1 MMHNDRRPHVQ
12 KRREKLRERQ
22 AGPVQPGPGGSV
34 GGATSGVGRPASS
47 TGDQHGGVNQVAP
60 NRQAEDTVRIQP
72 GAITERQIRAWK
84 EAADAVPPTRPQRE
98 SLGQRNR
105 DVQKLTVKQR
115 LARWAGTKA
124 GRAMAR
130 RAEDSKVSEQNGEQ
144 KLAIATTAG
153 KGVKQAI
160 ISVTTLVAVL
170 GLIRGFAPDLLWP
183 PEQDAE
189 MAAKLNEALASIA
202 GAVGAVAFL
211 VGVIKN
217 LFKNRSLAKNGVSV
231 TKVAVVLLAMG
242 LMSGCAFTTPE
253 GVWSIGIDTDML
265 GAVKDNAQA
274 LANTYQEIE
283 AQEAALEEA
292 QKAGKTDRVAS
303 ILEKIANLRQ
313 KAENKESVVQEE
325 IEAAQEVLAESPS

>member
-12 KRREKLRERQ
+12 KRREELRERK
-22 AGPVQPGPGGSV
+22 AGTVQPGPGKPTEGYP
-34 GGATSGVGRPASS
+34 TGVGRPSS
-47 TGDQHGGVNQVAP
+47 GAGKPDGSVNQVVP
-60 NRQAEDTVRIQP
+60 NRKAADTVRLSA
-72 GAITERQIRAWK
+72 GTITERQIRAWK
-84 EAADAVPPTRPQRE
+84 EAEAVTPTRPQRE
-98 SLGQRNR
+98 SVGQRDGN
-105 DVQKLTVKQR
+105 VPKLTVKQR

-124 GRAMAR
+124 GRAIAR
-130 RAEDSKVSEQNGEQ
+130 RAEDSKVSEQNVEQ
-144 KLAIATTAG
+144 KLAITTTAG

-160 ISVTTLVAVL
+160 ISVATLVAVL

-211 VGVIKN
+211 VGIVKN
-217 LFKNRSLAKNGVSV
+217 IFKNRSLAKNGVSV
-231 TKVAVVLLAMG
+231 TKALVVLLALG

-253 GVWSIGIDTDML
+253 GVWSIGIDADML

-283 AQEAALEEA
+283 AQEAALEQA
-292 QKAGKTDRVAS
+292 QLDGKADRVAS
-303 ILEKIANLRQ
+303 IMEKIAALKQ
-313 KAENKESVVQEE
+313 KAENKEAVVEDE